1 MRFDING
8 EERDVLLHM
17 LDEAIREMGP
27 EIRHTMTST
36 YKDDLKQ
43 HRRVL
48 RTLHDRLAAA
58 VLDGAGA
65 PASQV
70 DAAGPLGTA

>member
-8 EERDVLLHM
+8 EERDALLHL

-48 RTLHDRLAAA
+48 RTIHSRLAAA
-58 VLDGAGA
+58 VLDE
-65 PASQV
+65 PR
-70 DAAGPLGTA
+70 GPGFGD

>member
-1 MRFDING
+1 MRVELNP
-8 EERDVLLHM
+8 EERDVLIHL
-17 LDEAIREMGP
+17 LDEAIRDLGP

-48 RTLHDRLAAA
+48 RGLRERL
-58 VLDGAGA
+58 VVSEGAQWPTA
-65 PASQV
+65 PFTST
-70 DAAGPLGTA
+70 DPIGTA